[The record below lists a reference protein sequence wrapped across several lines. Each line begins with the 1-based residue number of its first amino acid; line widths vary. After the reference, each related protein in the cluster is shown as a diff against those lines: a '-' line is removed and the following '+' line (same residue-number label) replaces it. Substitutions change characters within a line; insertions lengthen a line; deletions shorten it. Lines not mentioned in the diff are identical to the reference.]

1 MEKNLT
7 EGSVIKNLLVFS
19 LPYLLSSFLQTLY
32 GLADLF
38 ITGQFNG
45 ADVISAVSIGSQVMH
60 MITVMLLGLAMG
72 TTVLIS
78 RSVGS
83 GDKEKSCKVIGNTI
97 VIFAILALVL
107 TVLLLA
113 FCPLIIRAVFTP
125 AQAVEE
131 TGRYL
136 RICFAG
142 IPFILAY
149 NLIASIYRGLGD
161 SRTPL
166 IFIAL
171 ACLVNIFL
179 DWLFIGPFKLGA
191 AGAAFATVLAQAF
204 SVFISIIFFV
214 KASSADG
221 IKLKK
226 KDFKLDKKILRSLF
240 AIGLPVACQDG
251 FIQISFMVITAI
263 ANSRGLEVAAAVGIV
278 EKIIC
283 FLFLVPSAMLSAIS
297 AIASQNIGA
306 SKTDRAVKT
315 LFAGMG
321 IALAFGLVSS
331 VILQFASSALVSKF
345 TDDGVVVL
353 LGAQYL
359 RSYVFD
365 CLFAAIHFCFSGYFC
380 AWGYSYI
387 SFISNVVS
395 VLAVRIPGAW
405 LASKFWPETLYPM
418 GWAPPLG
425 SLLSSIIYL
434 VIYFI
439 FISKGKFSLEKK

>member
-1 MEKNLT
+1 
-7 EGSVIKNLLVFS
+7 
-19 LPYLLSSFLQTLY
+19 
-32 GLADLF
+32 
-38 ITGQFNG
+38 
-45 ADVISAVSIGSQVMH
+45 
-60 MITVMLLGLAMG
+60 
-72 TTVLIS
+72 
-78 RSVGS
+78 
-83 GDKEKSCKVIGNTI
+83 
-97 VIFAILALVL
+97 
-107 TVLLLA
+107 
-113 FCPLIIRAVFTP
+113 
-125 AQAVEE
+125 
-131 TGRYL
+131 
-136 RICFAG
+136 
-142 IPFILAY
+142 
-149 NLIASIYRGLGD
+149 
-161 SRTPL
+161 
-166 IFIAL
+166 
-171 ACLVNIFL
+171 
-179 DWLFIGPFKLGA
+179 
-191 AGAAFATVLAQAF
+191 
-204 SVFISIIFFV
+204 
-214 KASSADG
+214 
-221 IKLKK
+221 
-226 KDFKLDKKILRSLF
+226 
-240 AIGLPVACQDG
+240 
-251 FIQISFMVITAI
+251 
-263 ANSRGLEVAAAVGIV
+263 
-278 EKIIC
+278 
-283 FLFLVPSAMLSAIS
+283 MLSAIS

-321 IALAFGLVSS
+321 IALAF

-439 FISKGKFSLEKK
+439 FISNGKFSLEKK